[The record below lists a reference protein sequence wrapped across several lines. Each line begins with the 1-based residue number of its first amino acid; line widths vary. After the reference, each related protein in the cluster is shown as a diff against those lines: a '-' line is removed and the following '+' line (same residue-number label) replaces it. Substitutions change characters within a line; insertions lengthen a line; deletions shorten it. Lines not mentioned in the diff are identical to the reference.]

1 MSSPTVRAL
10 QSWGYRY
17 KRTWRGSV
25 VSSTIGPV
33 LFLAA
38 MGLGLG
44 SLVKQGPSSG
54 RASLGGV
61 SYLVFL
67 APALMAA
74 AAMQTAALEASWP
87 VMAAVKWLKTYD
99 AMLAT
104 PLRVRDVVYGHLT
117 WIATRIVLSSAIFLV
132 VLAAFGA
139 AKSPE
144 AVFLLPAATLTGLAF
159 AAPIAAYAVT
169 RERDQGLIAVFRFGI
184 IPMFLFSGTFFP
196 VSQLP
201 AALRPVAYVTPLW
214 HGVVLCRQLD
224 IGRASLFGS
233 LGHIAYL
240 LVWIVIGTAVAAAAY
255 RKTLVV

>member
-1 MSSPTVRAL
+1 MSSASVRSL
-10 QSWGYRY
+10 QSWAYRY
-17 KRTWRGSV
+17 KRTWRGSA
-25 VSSTIGPV
+25 VSSILQPV

-44 SLVKQGPSSG
+44 SLVNRGHTNNN
-54 RASLGGV
+54 LGGV
-61 SYLVFL
+61 TYLVFL
-67 APALMAA
+67 APALLAA
-74 AAMQTAALEASWP
+74 AAMQTAAIEASWP
-87 VMAAVKWLKTYD
+87 VVAAVKWLKTYD

-104 PLRVRDVVYGHLT
+104 PLRIRDILYGHLT
-117 WIATRIVLSSAIFLV
+117 WIATRVIISSAIYLV

-169 RERDQGLIAVFRFGI
+169 LERDQGLIAIFRFGV

-201 AALRPVAYVTPLW
+201 AVLRPVAYFTPLW
-214 HGVVLCRQLD
+214 HGVDLC
-224 IGRASLFGS
+224 
-233 LGHIAYL
+233 
-240 LVWIVIGTAVAAAAY
+240 
-255 RKTLVV
+255 

>member
-1 MSSPTVRAL
+1 MSSPVARSL

-17 KRTWRGSV
+17 KRAWRGSA
-25 VSSTIGPV
+25 VSTVLQPV

-44 SLVKQGPSSG
+44 SLVNKGHGQS
-54 RASLGGV
+54 SLGGV

-67 APALMAA
+67 APALLAA
-74 AAMQTAALEASWP
+74 GAMQTAALESTWP

-104 PLRVRDVVYGHLT
+104 PLRVRDVLVGHLT
-117 WIATRIVLSSAIFLV
+117 WIALRVLMTCAVFLAV
-132 VLAAFGA
+132 MAAFGA
-139 AKSPE
+139 VKSPE
-144 AVFLLPAATLTGLAF
+144 AVFLLPVGVLTGLAF

-169 RERDQGLIAVFRFGI
+169 LERDSGLSALFRFGI

-201 AALRPVAYVTPLW
+201 AAARPVAYAVPLW
-214 HGVVLCRQLD
+214 HGVDLSRHLAL
-224 IGRASLFGS
+224 GTASLSTS
-233 LGHIAYL
+233 LGHVAYL
-240 LVWIVIGTAVAAAAY
+240 LLWIVVGGAVAMHNY
-255 RKTLVV
+255 RRRLVV